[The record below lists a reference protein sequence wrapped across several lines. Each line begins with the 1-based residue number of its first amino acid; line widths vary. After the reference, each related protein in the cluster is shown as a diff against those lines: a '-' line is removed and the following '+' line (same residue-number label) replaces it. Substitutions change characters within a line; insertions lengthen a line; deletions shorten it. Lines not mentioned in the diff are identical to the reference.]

1 MYVNINTWHFV
12 NRIIIP
18 DDIHRFSILFPLRLS
33 DNNPSISIIHPT
45 KIDLQKQIITQGIL
59 KVRTY
64 NTYTK
69 GKGISPPVLTFS
81 S

>member
-1 MYVNINTWHFV
+1 MNVNINTWHFV

-18 DDIHRFSILFPLRLS
+18 DDIHRFIIMFPLRLS

-64 NTYTK
+64 NIYIK
-69 GKGISPPVLTFS
+69 KEGYPPLYSLSHT
-81 S
+81 